1 MKKILMSVLALSSI
15 TTAVFANC
23 SATGCYNVKVEKVLV
38 ATTGDILVATS
49 GTEANLNCSS
59 VVNQYMTVAVNNP
72 GKNAMYSMFLT
83 ATTTGKKM
91 TMAIIPSSAGCK
103 ISYAFMQ

>member
-1 MKKILMSVLALSSI
+1 MKKILMSVLALSTI
-15 TTAVFANC
+15 TTAVFADC
-23 SATGCYNVKVEKVLV
+23 SAKGCYNVTVKKVLV

-49 GTEANLNCSS
+49 GTEANLNCDS
-59 VVNQYMTVAVNNP
+59 VVDQYMTVPVNNP

-91 TMAIIPSSAGCK
+91 TMAIIPSTTGCK
-103 ISYAFMQ
+103 ISYAYMQ